1 MIIDLFADVA
11 CPWCWIGE
19 RRLKRVLDEEGVE
32 ATVRWR
38 PYQLQRGLPPEGI
51 PWNELVEKKFGGWER
66 ARPMFAHVAAAGQP
80 EGLRYDFEA
89 ITRAPNTRNA
99 HRVLLL
105 AQDSGRLWEAAE
117 AMFAAYFAEGRD
129 VTAAAVLVEVGAAAG
144 LDADAVREML
154 AGDACAAGVDEAQ
167 ELADRS
173 GITGVPFAIFDGK
186 FAVSGA
192 QPPEVFRTAIGRALD
207 EAAEAT

>member
-1 MIIDLFADVA
+1 
-11 CPWCWIGE
+11 
-19 RRLKRVLDEEGVE
+19 
-32 ATVRWR
+32 
-38 PYQLQRGLPPEGI
+38 
-51 PWNELVEKKFGGWER
+51 
-66 ARPMFAHVAAAGQP
+66 PMFAHVAAAGQP

-105 AQDSGRLWEAAE
+105 AQDHGRLWEAAE

-154 AGDACAAGVDEAQ
+154 AGDAYAAAVDEAQ
-167 ELADRS
+167 EMADGS